1 MDQQQHQ
8 ERPWEVYR
16 ECMRNHAAKLGTY
29 ASDGCCEYTPD
40 DGQPAAMLCAAC
52 GCHRNFHR
60 KAFLADAAAGAHG
73 GGGAHGAMLPSPG
86 ASPGYGMHHMAIATA
101 GMGGDAGAHGSGS
114 GGRRRTRTKFTDEQ
128 KERMARLAERL
139 GWRMPKREPG
149 RALGDDEVG
158 RFCREIGVTRQ
169 VFKQRGGN
177 PCPTSAVAD
186 LKVCADVLVLL
197 KLRINVPQG
206 QQCCPLLGGLVDL
219 DLAACLCAAIRLN
232 ALGVPVNLPLDV
244 PLVLNYCGRNASAVP
259 GSNCPF

>member
-73 GGGAHGAMLPSPG
+73 GVHGAMLPSPG
-86 ASPGYGMHHMAIATA
+86 ASPGYGMHHMAIAAA

-169 VFKQRGGN
+169 VFKVWMHNHKSGGGGSQGEGASAGAAGAAQTTSSSTTRGGGGGGVVGGGGGSMS
-177 PCPTSAVAD
+177 PAMMGG
-186 LKVCADVLVLL
+186 ADVEDDEEV
-197 KLRINVPQG
+197 R
-206 QQCCPLLGGLVDL
+206 
-219 DLAACLCAAIRLN
+219 
-232 ALGVPVNLPLDV
+232 
-244 PLVLNYCGRNASAVP
+244 
-259 GSNCPF
+259 GSEMCM

>member
-8 ERPWEVYR
+8 ERPREVYR

-60 KAFLADAAAGAHG
+60 KAFLDAAAGAH

-86 ASPGYGMHHMAIATA
+86 VSPGYGMHHMAITAA
-101 GMGGDAGAHGSGS
+101 GMGGGDAGGAHGHGS
-114 GGRRRTRTKFTDEQ
+114 GGSRRRTRTKFTEEQ
-128 KERMARLAERL
+128 KERMARFAERL

-149 RALGDDEVG
+149 RAPGDDEVG

-169 VFKQRGGN
+169 VFKVWMHNHKAGGGGSGGAGAGGAAQTSSSTTRGGGGGGIVGGGGSMS
-177 PCPTSAVAD
+177 PAMG
-186 LKVCADVLVLL
+186 ADVEDDEEV
-197 KLRINVPQG
+197 R
-206 QQCCPLLGGLVDL
+206 
-219 DLAACLCAAIRLN
+219 
-232 ALGVPVNLPLDV
+232 
-244 PLVLNYCGRNASAVP
+244 
-259 GSNCPF
+259 GSEMCM

>member
-86 ASPGYGMHHMAIATA
+86 ASPGYGMHHMAIAAA

-169 VFKQRGGN
+169 VFKVWMHNHKSGGGGSQGEGASAGAAGAAQTTSSSTTRGGGGGVVGGGGSMS
-177 PCPTSAVAD
+177 TAMMG
-186 LKVCADVLVLL
+186 ADVEDDEEV
-197 KLRINVPQG
+197 R
-206 QQCCPLLGGLVDL
+206 
-219 DLAACLCAAIRLN
+219 
-232 ALGVPVNLPLDV
+232 
-244 PLVLNYCGRNASAVP
+244 
-259 GSNCPF
+259 GSEMCM